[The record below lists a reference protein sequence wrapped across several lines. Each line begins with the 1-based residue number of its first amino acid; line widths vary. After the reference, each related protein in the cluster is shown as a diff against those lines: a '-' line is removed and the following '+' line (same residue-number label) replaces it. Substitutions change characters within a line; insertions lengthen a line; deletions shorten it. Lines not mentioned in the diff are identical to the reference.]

1 MSVEHT
7 FVNMFQL
14 GNDVQADIR
23 EVVLK
28 HLKEHRKKVGNS
40 PSQSLATTVIRGS

>member
-1 MSVEHT
+1 VEYT

-14 GNDVQADIR
+14 GNDVQTNIR
-23 EVVLK
+23 EVVLE

-40 PSQSLATTVIRGS
+40 PSQALATVVL